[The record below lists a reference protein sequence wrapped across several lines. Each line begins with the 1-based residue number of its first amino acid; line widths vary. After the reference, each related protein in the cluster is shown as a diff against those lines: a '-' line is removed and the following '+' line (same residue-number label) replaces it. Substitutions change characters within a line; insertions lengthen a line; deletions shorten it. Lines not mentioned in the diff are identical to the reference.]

1 MPLTVDT
8 DPRTTRRFLF
18 WLAFS
23 LLVAHE
29 MDAMV
34 RHEWRLLPGFS
45 AIADDA
51 VARDVFTL
59 VHIPAFAVLLWLS
72 VKPGI
77 GLKVQRG
84 IDGFLVLHAIAHAAL
99 SGHALY
105 EFVPPVET
113 VTVFGGGLVGAVD
126 LLITLRGRDTPPRRE

>member
-1 MPLTVDT
+1 MDT
-8 DPRTTRRFLF
+8 DPRSTRRFLF

-23 LLVAHE
+23 LLIAHE
-29 MDAMV
+29 MDAIV

-45 AIADDA
+45 VIADDA

-113 VTVFGGGLVGAVD
+113 VTVFGAGLVGAVD
-126 LLITLRGRDTPPRRE
+126 LLLSLRGRDTRPRRE

>member
-1 MPLTVDT
+1 MASTP
-8 DPRTTRRFLF
+8 PRTANRLLY

-29 MDAMV
+29 MDAMI

-51 VARDVFTL
+51 LARDVFTL
-59 VHIPAFAVLLWLS
+59 VHIPVFATLLWLCA
-72 VKPGI
+72 KPGT

-84 IDGFLVLHAIAHAAL
+84 VDVFLVLHAVAHAAL

-113 VTVFGGGLVGAVD
+113 ITVFGAGIFGAADLVLSRRA
-126 LLITLRGRDTPPRRE
+126 RGTAAR